1 MRRRDVMQAF
11 AAAAICGGL
20 PRFAFAAGDDPY
32 DIGRFG
38 NARVLHITDTHAQLR
53 PVYFRE
59 PGVNI
64 GVGTMEGRP
73 PHLVGRAF
81 LKHFGIAPGSR
92 AAYAFTCLDYQ
103 EAAQRYG
110 RMGGFAYLKTL
121 IDRLRADA
129 GDGHSILL
137 DGGDLWQG
145 TGLADATAGA
155 NMVEAANLLGIDA
168 MTGHWEFTYGE
179 KTLRQ
184 NLARFRGEFVAQ
196 NVFLTDEAAFNNA
209 PAFDSATGRV
219 FKPAIVKE
227 VGGHRIGI
235 VGQAMPYVPIAHPKR
250 FTPDWTFGIHDADL
264 QKIVNGLRQRDKA
277 EAVILLSHNG
287 MDVDLK
293 LASRVTGIDV
303 ILGGH
308 THDAVPQATLVANA
322 GGKTAVTN
330 AGSNGKFLAVLDLD
344 IGAGGVTDMRYRL
357 LPVYSSLIKPDAA
370 MDALIEKFEAPY
382 RAKFGERL
390 ATADAL
396 LYRRGNFTGPM
407 DQLICDALRHA
418 LDAEIA
424 LSPGFRW
431 GATVLAGQPITMEDV
446 LAETAI
452 TYPEVYVTDMTGDQI
467 KAVMEDIADNLF
479 NRDPYYQQ
487 GGDMVRIGGM
497 DYACAPNEA
506 TGRRI
511 SDMTL
516 DDGKP
521 LEAGKSYRVAGWA
534 SVNPQS
540 GKPVS
545 EVVAGYLRSE
555 KTVKLKRVNR
565 VALRG
570 IAGNPGITEE
580 G

>member
-1 MRRRDVMQAF
+1 MRRREVLKAF
-11 AAAAICGGL
+11 AAAAISGAL
-20 PRFAFAAGDDPY
+20 PGVGFAADDDLY

-38 NARVLHITDTHAQLR
+38 NARVLHLTDTHAQLQ

-59 PGVNI
+59 PSVNI
-64 GVGTMEGRP
+64 GVGAMEGRP
-73 PHLVGRAF
+73 PHLVGQAF
-81 LKHFGIAPGSR
+81 LRHFGIEPGGR
-92 AAYAFTCLDYQ
+92 AAYAFTFLDYQ
-103 EAAQRYG
+103 EAAHRYG
-110 RMGGFAYLKTL
+110 RMGGFAHLKTL
-121 IDRLRADA
+121 VDRLRAEA
-129 GDGHSILL
+129 GAGNSILL

-155 NMVEAANLLGIDA
+155 DMVEAANLLGIDA

-179 KTLRQ
+179 KILRQ
-184 NLARFRGEFVAQ
+184 NLARFKGEFIAQ

-209 PAFDSATGRV
+209 PAFDSASGRV
-219 FKPAIVKE
+219 FKPAVIKE
-227 VGGHRIGI
+227 AGGHRIGI
-235 VGQAMPYVPIAHPKR
+235 IGQAMPYVPIAHPKR
-250 FTPDWTFGIHDADL
+250 FTPDWTFGIRDAEL
-264 QKIVNGLRQRDKA
+264 QKVVDRLRQQDKV

-293 LASRVTGIDV
+293 LAGRVTGIDV

-308 THDAVPQATLVANA
+308 THDAVPQPSVVANSS
-322 GGKTAVTN
+322 GKTVVTN

-344 IGAGGVTDMRYRL
+344 FGAGRVRDIRYHL
-357 LPVYSSLIKPDAA
+357 LPIYANMIKPDAA
-370 MDALIEKFEAPY
+370 MAALIERLRAPY
-382 RAKFGERL
+382 EAKFGEQL
-390 ATADAL
+390 ATADEL

-407 DQLICDALRHA
+407 DQLICEALRRE
-418 LDAEIA
+418 LDVQIA

-452 TYPEVYVTDMTGDQI
+452 TYPEVYVTDMTGSQI
-467 KAVMEDIADNLF
+467 KAVMEDVVDNLF
-479 NRDPYYQQ
+479 NQDPYYQQ

-506 TGRRI
+506 TGKRI

-516 DDGKP
+516 DDGT
-521 LEAGKSYRVAGWA
+521 AVDADKSYRVAGWA

-555 KTVKLKRVNR
+555 RTVKLKRLNR
-565 VALRG
+565 VVLKGLA
-570 IAGNPGITEE
+570 ANPGLAE
-580 G
+580 GG

>member
-1 MRRRDVMQAF
+1 MRRREVLKAF
-11 AAAAICGGL
+11 AAAAISGAL
-20 PRFAFAAGDDPY
+20 PGVGFAADDDLY

-38 NARVLHITDTHAQLR
+38 NARVLHLTDTHAQLQ

-59 PGVNI
+59 PSVNI
-64 GVGTMEGRP
+64 GVGAMEGRP
-73 PHLVGRAF
+73 PHLVGQAF
-81 LKHFGIAPGSR
+81 LRHFGIEPGGR
-92 AAYAFTCLDYQ
+92 AAYAFTFLDYQ
-103 EAAQRYG
+103 EAAHRYG
-110 RMGGFAYLKTL
+110 RMGGFAHLKTL
-121 IDRLRADA
+121 VDRLRAEA
-129 GDGHSILL
+129 GAGNSILL

-155 NMVEAANLLGIDA
+155 DMVEAANLLGIDA

-179 KTLRQ
+179 KILRQ
-184 NLARFRGEFVAQ
+184 NLARFKGEFIAQ

-209 PAFDSATGRV
+209 PAFDSASGRV
-219 FKPAIVKE
+219 FKPAVIKE
-227 VGGHRIGI
+227 AGGHRIGI
-235 VGQAMPYVPIAHPKR
+235 IGQAMPYVPIAHPKR
-250 FTPDWTFGIHDADL
+250 FTPDWTFGIRDAEL
-264 QKIVNGLRQRDKA
+264 QKVVDRLRQQDKV

-293 LASRVTGIDV
+293 LAGRVTGIDV

-308 THDAVPQATLVANA
+308 THDAVPQPSVVANSN
-322 GGKTAVTN
+322 GKTVVTN

-344 IGAGGVTDMRYRL
+344 FGAGRVRDIRYHL
-357 LPVYSSLIKPDAA
+357 LPIYANMIKLDAA
-370 MDALIEKFEAPY
+370 MAALIERLRAPY
-382 RAKFGERL
+382 EAKFGEQL
-390 ATADAL
+390 ATADEL

-407 DQLICDALRHA
+407 DQLICEALRRE
-418 LDAEIA
+418 LDVQIA

-431 GATVLAGQPITMEDV
+431 GATVLAGQPITMEGI

-452 TYPEVYVTDMTGDQI
+452 TYPEVYVTDMTGSQI
-467 KAVMEDIADNLF
+467 KAVMEDVVDNLF
-479 NRDPYYQQ
+479 NQDPYYQQ

-516 DDGKP
+516 DNGEP

-545 EVVAGYLRSE
+545 EVVAKYLRSE
-555 KTVKLKRVNR
+555 RTVKLKRLNR
-565 VALRG
+565 VVLKGLA
-570 IAGNPGITEE
+570 ANPGLAE
-580 G
+580 GG

>member
-1 MRRRDVMQAF
+1 MRRRDVLKAF
-11 AAAAICGGL
+11 AVAAMSGTL
-20 PRFAFAAGDDPY
+20 PGVGFAADDDPY

-38 NARVLHITDTHAQLR
+38 NARVLHMTDTHAQLQ

-59 PGVNI
+59 PSVNI
-64 GVGTMEGRP
+64 GVGAMEGRP
-73 PHLVGRAF
+73 PHLVGQAF
-81 LKHFGIAPGSR
+81 LRHFGIAPGSR
-92 AAYAFTCLDYQ
+92 AAYAFTFLDYQ
-103 EAAQRYG
+103 EAAHRYG
-110 RMGGFAYLKTL
+110 RMGGFAHLKTL
-121 IDRLRADA
+121 VDRLRAEA
-129 GDGHSILL
+129 GAGNSILL

-145 TGLADATAGA
+145 SGLADAMAGA
-155 NMVEAANLLGIDA
+155 DMVEAANLLGIDA

-179 KTLRQ
+179 KILRQ
-184 NLARFRGEFVAQ
+184 NLTRFKGEFIAQ

-209 PAFDSATGRV
+209 PAFDSTSGRV
-219 FKPAIVKE
+219 FKPAIIRD

-250 FTPDWTFGIHDADL
+250 FTPDWTFGIRETEL
-264 QKIVNGLRQRDKA
+264 QKVVDGLRQRDKA
-277 EAVILLSHNG
+277 DAVILLSHNG

-293 LASRVTGIDV
+293 LASRVSGIDV

-308 THDAVPQATLVANA
+308 THDAVPQPSLVANP
-322 GGKTAVTN
+322 GGKTVVTN

-344 IGAGGVTDMRYRL
+344 IGAGGVKDLRYRL
-357 LPVYSSLIKPDAA
+357 LPIYTNLIKPDGAMAA
-370 MDALIEKFEAPY
+370 MSDRLRLPY
-382 RAKFGERL
+382 QAKFGERL

-407 DQLICDALRHA
+407 DQLICDALRQA
-418 LDAEIA
+418 LDAQIA

-431 GATVLAGQPITMEDV
+431 GTTVLAGQPITMEDV

-452 TYPEVYVTDMTGDQI
+452 TYPEVYVTDMTGGQI
-467 KAVMEDIADNLF
+467 KAMMEDIVDNLF
-479 NRDPYYQQ
+479 NPDPYYQQ

-497 DYACAPNEA
+497 DYACAPNQA

-516 DDGKP
+516 DDGRP
-521 LEAGKSYRVAGWA
+521 VDADKSYRVAGWA

-545 EVVAGYLRSE
+545 EVVAGYLGSQ

-565 VALRG
+565 VALKG
-570 IAGNPGITEE
+570 IAANPGIAEE